1 MSNWTKP
8 ARGQR
13 VDVLVGFL
21 IVRSPPP
28 IHGLYRQKCTVSWT
42 DRPDKMILFPTWK
55 WNLTFFHSPSDVRT
69 STTAFSTP
77 TSPLALCWT
86 RQRMERMRQRQAARF
101 TQTNFTLST
110 PPSHSN
116 DPGISGK
123 SSVIRKNCRKPVF
136 NGNMAICITLYLAK
150 VWLFLE
156 SKYFIMRLLAFRKS
170 FLLEKTKLICIWV
183 SQAKFW
189 IYPIDFSS
197 IFRFNSCCF
206 NSNIL
211 LLSVFSF

>member
-1 MSNWTKP
+1 MHSQLDRPTRQNDPLSNLKVKFDILLT
-8 ARGQR
+8 
-13 VDVLVGFL
+13 FL
-21 IVRSPPP
+21 QTCGLRQPLSPPQP
-28 IHGLYRQKCTVSWT
+28 LPSHFVELGKG
-42 DRPDKMILFPTWK
+42 WK
-55 WNLTFFHSPSDVRT
+55 GRGSDEQLDSLKRI
-69 STTAFSTP
+69 S
-77 TSPLALCWT
+77 L
-86 RQRMERMRQRQAARF
+86 
-101 TQTNFTLST
+101 LST